1 MIKQYSTASSGTV
14 TLQDTQQDLQLIHNA
29 TAVTLTIA
37 FPATPRDGQK
47 VGMAAIQAITTL
59 TLTSALTIIG
69 ALTAMAVGGCATYC
83 YNSDSN
89 KWVKIA

>member
-1 MIKQYSTASSGTV
+1 MIKQYSVASSGSV
-14 TLQDTQQDLQLIHNA
+14 TLQDTQQDIQLVHNA

-37 FPATPRDGQK
+37 FPATPIDGQR

-69 ALTAMAVGGCATYC
+69 AITSMAVGGCATYC

-89 KWVKIA
+89 KWVKVA